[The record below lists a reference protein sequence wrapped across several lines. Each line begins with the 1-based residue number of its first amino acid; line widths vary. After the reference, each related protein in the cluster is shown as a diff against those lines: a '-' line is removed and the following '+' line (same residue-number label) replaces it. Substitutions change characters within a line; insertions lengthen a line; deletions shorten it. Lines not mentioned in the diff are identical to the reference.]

1 MTNEESKPIFYT
13 DAVKRAT
20 IKYENKNIKRVVLKL
35 NKKTDTDIIEYLED
49 LDNVNKFLKEII
61 RKKIK
66 G

>member
-1 MTNEESKPIFYT
+1 MTKEESKPIFYT

-20 IKYENKNIKRVVLKL
+20 IRYDQKNIKRVVLKL

-61 RKKIK
+61 REKIK